1 MKSITDIFIDRPVA
15 TTLATVAITLAG
27 ALAYV
32 NLPVAPLPQVDFPTI
47 SVSANLPGAS
57 PETMAATVASPLERV
72 LGRIPGLTE
81 MTSSSS
87 SGSTRINLQF
97 DLSKN
102 ADACARQVSAA
113 INAARSLLP
122 AGLPG
127 RPTYRKMNPADSP
140 IAIISLTSPI
150 HTPGQMYDAA
160 ATLIGQKI
168 SQVDGVGT
176 VNISGSS
183 LPAVRVRTD
192 LSALTR
198 AGLATSDVREAVAA
212 ANVDIPKGYVE
223 DGHRSWQVT
232 SSGTLDRAAEYE
244 QVIVRQR
251 PDSVIRVGDVAQV
264 TDGIQDAFTYGTFNG
279 QRSVQLVVF
288 RQAGAN
294 IIKVV
299 DEIRGMLPGLRDV
312 LPASMSLHMPYDRT
326 GTIRSSV
333 SEVQHALLISIA
345 LVVLVVF
352 AFLRSPRATLIPGIA
367 VPVSLI
373 GAVAVMYLCDHSL
386 NNLTLMAL
394 TIATGFVVDD
404 AVVVLENISRHIEG
418 GLSLRDAAR
427 RGAREVTFTVVSMSL
442 SLVAVF
448 IPILFMGG
456 LLGRLF
462 REFAVVLTAAILL
475 SLVISLT
482 LTPMMCGRL
491 LRARQEARGP
501 GAIARLFEGAFQVVQ
516 GIYADS
522 LAVALRWR
530 WVTLAVFLAVTGLTI
545 HLYVHMP
552 RSYFPLQ
559 DNGMLFGGVSADQN
573 ISFRGMREKLIQISD
588 IIRQDPAV
596 QSVNVSTGGG
606 SHMGGPKN
614 SSFMFVALKPI
625 GERDSMMAVQARFRA
640 ALSRIPGASVF
651 LQASQDVRIGA
662 RSSQALYQYTL
673 QSGSLEL
680 LRDWEPR
687 VRAALTALPQL
698 VDVNSDFQD
707 RGNVSR
713 LIVDRKALVR
723 LGVSMRSVDE
733 ALNSSFGQRI
743 VSTIYAPLNQYRVIL
758 EAAQS
763 EDESAFEHLRV
774 RSDSG
779 ELVPMTSLARWEMAP
794 APLSVNHQGLFAALT
809 FSFNLAPGVAFTD
822 ATTAMKDALS
832 QLGLPEEIR
841 GQFAGSAGTFQASL
855 SSQPLLILTAVLVIY
870 LVLGI
875 LYESFL
881 HPLTILSTLPP
892 AGAGAMLALAAA
904 GFDFSLMALIGVFL
918 LIGIVKK
925 NAIMMIDF
933 ALVAEREG
941 GCTPAQA
948 IHQACL
954 LRLRPILMTT
964 LAALFGAMPLIIGTG
979 AGAELRRPVGI
990 SIAGGLIV
998 SQALT
1003 LYTTPVI
1010 YLLLESLRQRLL
1022 RWRRIPDFHPHV
1034 APS

>member
-1 MKSITDIFIDRPVA
+1 MKSVTDIFIDRPVA

-32 NLPVAPLPQVDFPTI
+32 HLPVAPLPQVDFPTI
-47 SVSANLPGAS
+47 SVSASLPGAS

-102 ADACARQVSAA
+102 ADACARQVAAA

-140 IAIISLTSPI
+140 IAIVSLTSPV
-150 HTPGQMYDAA
+150 HTPGQMYDVA
-160 ATLIGQKI
+160 ATVIGQKI

-176 VNISGSS
+176 VNISGGA

-212 ANVDIPKGYVE
+212 ANADLPKGYVE
-223 DGHRSWQVT
+223 DEHRSWQVT
-232 SSGTLDRAAEYE
+232 STGTLDRAAEYE
-244 QVIVRQR
+244 KVIVRQR
-251 PDSVIRVGDVAQV
+251 PDSVIRVGDVAEV

-279 QRSVQLVVF
+279 QRSVQLVIF

-299 DEIRGMLPGLRDV
+299 DEIRALLPGLRDI
-312 LPASMSLHMPYDRT
+312 LPASMNLHMPYDRT

-333 SEVQHALLISIA
+333 SEVQHALLISIG

-373 GAVAVMYLCDHSL
+373 GAVAVMYLCNHSL

-404 AVVVLENISRHIEG
+404 AVVVLENISRHIES
-418 GLSLRDAAR
+418 GLSLREAAR

-462 REFAVVLTAAILL
+462 REFAVVLAAAILL

-482 LTPMMCGRL
+482 LTPMMCARL
-491 LRARQEARGP
+491 LRARGQERPP
-501 GAIARLFEGAFQVVQ
+501 GAISRLFEGAFHTVQ
-516 GIYADS
+516 ALYADS

-530 WVTLAVFLAVTGLTI
+530 WVTLGVFLGVTYLTI
-545 HLYVHMP
+545 HLYINVP

-559 DNGMLFGGVSADQN
+559 DNGMLFGGVMGDQN
-573 ISFRGMREKLIQISD
+573 ISFRGMREKLMQISE
-588 IIRQDPAV
+588 IIRRDPAV

-614 SSFMFVALKPI
+614 SSFMFVSLKPV
-625 GERDSMMAVQARFRA
+625 GERDPMMTVQARFRA

-673 QSGSLEL
+673 QSGSLDL
-680 LRDWEPR
+680 LREWEPR

-713 LIVDRKALVR
+713 LVVDRNALVR
-723 LGVSMRSVDE
+723 LGVTMRAVDD

-758 EAAQS
+758 EAAQN

-774 RSDSG
+774 RSESG
-779 ELVPMTSLARWEMAP
+779 ELVPITSLARWELAP

-809 FSFNLAPGVAFTD
+809 FSFNLAPGAAFTD
-822 ATTAMKDALS
+822 ATFAIKEALA
-832 QLGLPEEIR
+832 QVGLPEEIR

-855 SSQPLLILTAVLVIY
+855 STQPLLILTAVLVIY
-870 LVLGI
+870 LVLGV

-881 HPLTILSTLPP
+881 HPITILSTLPP
-892 AGAGAMLALAAA
+892 AGAGALLALVAA

-933 ALVAEREG
+933 ALVAERERG
-941 GCTPAQA
+941 LSPAQA

-964 LAALFGAMPLIIGTG
+964 LAALFGAMPLILGTG
-979 AGAELRRPVGI
+979 AGTELRRPVGI

-1022 RWRRIPDFHPHV
+1022 RWRHIPDFHRHA